1 MFAKEVLK
9 NKNTTSIED
18 SLGLTGGHTTS
29 LTHHQSSMKSKLS
42 SMSHRNQ
49 VSRTNQSSKKNAY
62 SASLV
67 PSRRDNIMPSV
78 MTEVASTKSAR
89 TLRDTQNMHFK
100 NNFVPNLPSHPVG
113 LDIISTLIFYLYFEQ
128 KILIKV
134 ESFV

>member
-1 MFAKEVLK
+1 
-9 NKNTTSIED
+9 
-18 SLGLTGGHTTS
+18 
-29 LTHHQSSMKSKLS
+29 
-42 SMSHRNQ
+42 MSHRNQ

-67 PSRRDNIMPSV
+67 PSRRDNIMPSA

-113 LDIISTLIFYLYFEQ
+113 LDIIELLNSIY
-128 KILIKV
+128 ILNKK
-134 ESFV
+134 FL